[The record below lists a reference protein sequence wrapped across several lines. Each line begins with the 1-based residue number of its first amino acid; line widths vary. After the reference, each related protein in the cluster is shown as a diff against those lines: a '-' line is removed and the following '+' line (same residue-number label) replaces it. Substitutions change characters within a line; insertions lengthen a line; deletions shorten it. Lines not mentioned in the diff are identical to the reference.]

1 MFKTC
6 CKNCF
11 FGTRILTPTELGSVG
26 APQHHCFQHP
36 KYTAMYLYGIV
47 RFSFM
52 FLSWKSCG
60 TRVTLSTDQR
70 KQLLNDNKNLYCF
83 LTYDHCIVGR
93 CGCLIGVKRYMN
105 HCDHYL

>member
-36 KYTAMYLYGIV
+36 KYAAMYLNGIV
-47 RFSFM
+47 RFSSM
-52 FLSWKSCG
+52 FFVLEMLW
-60 TRVTLSTDQR
+60 
-70 KQLLNDNKNLYCF
+70 N
-83 LTYDHCIVGR
+83 
-93 CGCLIGVKRYMN
+93 
-105 HCDHYL
+105 